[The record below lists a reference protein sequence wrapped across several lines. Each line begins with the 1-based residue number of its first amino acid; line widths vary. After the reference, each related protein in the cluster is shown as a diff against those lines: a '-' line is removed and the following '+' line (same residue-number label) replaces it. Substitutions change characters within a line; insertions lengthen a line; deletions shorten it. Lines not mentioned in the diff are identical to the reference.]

1 MIDHLWNDP
10 VLLGLLYA
18 YVVMIGACEGSFAS
32 AVSYRVA
39 RGQSWIFADQKKSGH
54 KSRQKSGAARSAC
67 PVCGHPLA
75 WFDLIPVV
83 SWCVSIGRCRY
94 CRSPISARYPVIE
107 LIGAFALA
115 GYTYM
120 AQDILLMVLCALTLP
135 FALTAALLWIENAPV
150 PRYILALSG
159 GNLAVWGVAGLR
171 YFGQLFGQS

>member
-1 MIDHLWNDP
+1 MIEHLWNDP

-39 RGQSWIFADQKKSGH
+39 RGQSWILADKK

-67 PVCGHPLA
+67 PVCGHQLA

-83 SWCVSIGRCRY
+83 SWCASIGRCRY

-107 LIGAFALA
+107 LIGAFVLA

-120 AQDILLMVLCALTLP
+120 AQDILLMVFCTLTLP
-135 FALTAALLWIENAPV
+135 FALTAGLLWIENAPV

-159 GNLAVWGVAGLR
+159 ANLAVWVMAGLR
-171 YFGQLFGQS
+171 YLG